1 MPKFQNNGGYK
12 MQPKSG
18 KLFTYDNEGFD
29 VPIIEK
35 NLGKDIKAEANKDG
49 TIFVDKSVD
58 LKSKKGKE
66 IIEHEKVHL
75 DQFARGDFDYDADTI
90 TWKGETIK
98 RKDINEGAK
107 NLPWEKEAY
116 DKTKKS

>member
-1 MPKFQNNGGYK
+1 MPKPQSISGYK
-12 MQPKSG
+12 MNPKSG
-18 KLFTYDNEGFD
+18 KLFTYDQEGFD

-58 LKSKKGKE
+58 LESKKGKE

-75 DQFARGDFDYDADTI
+75 DQFARGDMDYDADTI
-90 TWKGETIK
+90 TWKGKTIQ

-107 NLPWEKEAY
+107 GLPWEKEAFN
-116 DKTKKS
+116 KTKQK